1 MVTGKRTI
9 DDGCSETLLGRWSGA
24 GVCDDVV
31 VDIWLLDLLLWCY
44 LFVNHRDIEHSPWA
58 GTSESRQLAFKNKT
72 SFV

>member
-1 MVTGKRTI
+1 MMDVLRLSWVG
-9 DDGCSETLLGRWSGA
+9 GQGQ

-31 VDIWLLDLLLWCY
+31 VDIWIYRLLDLLLWCY

-58 GTSESRQLAFKNKT
+58 RTSESRQLAFKNKT